1 MFASVT
7 NDANPIH
14 VDGAAAAAAGFAGGA
29 VVHGML
35 VASMF
40 GGVIGTRFPGAVYA
54 SQTLTFRA
62 PVTVG
67 ERVLAEVEVT
77 RVGES
82 RVAFAT
88 RVRKEGEGG
97 ELAVDGTAMAF
108 MRDAGARGGE

>member
-82 RVAFAT
+82 RVAVAP
-88 RVRKEGEGG
+88 RPH
-97 ELAVDGTAMAF
+97 LAVDGTAMAF

>member
-1 MFASVT
+1 M
-7 NDANPIH
+7 
-14 VDGAAAAAAGFAGGA
+14 
-29 VVHGML
+29 
-35 VASMF
+35 
-40 GGVIGTRFPGAVYA
+40 
-54 SQTLTFRA
+54 TFRA

-88 RVRKEGEGG
+88 GVRKEGEGG

-108 MRDAGARGGE
+108 MRDACARGGE